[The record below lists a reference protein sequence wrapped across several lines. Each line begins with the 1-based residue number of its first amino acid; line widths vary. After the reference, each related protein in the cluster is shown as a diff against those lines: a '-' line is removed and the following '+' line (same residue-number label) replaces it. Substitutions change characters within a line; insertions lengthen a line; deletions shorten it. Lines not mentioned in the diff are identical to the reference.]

1 MRIRNTCF
9 GDDVTNK
16 EKSLKD
22 YFPMLRCRDELLE
35 EISNTWEYK
44 STFIKWTEAQQNEFL
59 DICTGLK
66 GPRMTY
72 DVYFKESVNPEYAP
86 ERLGDFLSNVLGQK
100 VKVLK
105 PLPNDSVRIT
115 LENTLLITDIVVEL
129 EDGRI
134 LNLEMQKLGYKF
146 PGDRAACYL
155 EDLLLRQYKRVRG
168 SNKEADYRDVK
179 PVYLIVIF
187 ENSPKEFKSF
197 AKEFE
202 KALAEGCDEAGVA
215 DDCTLK
221 DVKQTYFHHITP
233 ISDTGIELNLLY
245 NFYFI
250 SLDIYDTKMQNK
262 AVGSKLEAWLRFF
275 ASDRPEDIIELI
287 DAYPEFKP
295 MYEDVYK
302 LCADT
307 GGVMSM
313 FSVELYE
320 LDRNTMKLMVDE
332 MQDEIDD
339 LKENVDTLKE
349 SNDNLQKTNDELLVE
364 LKAYKEKFGNL

>member
-1 MRIRNTCF
+1 
-9 GDDVTNK
+9 
-16 EKSLKD
+16 
-22 YFPMLRCRDELLE
+22 MLRDRDELVD
-35 EISNTWEYK
+35 EINRTWEYQ
-44 STFIKWTEAQQNEFL
+44 STFIKWTIEQQNEFL

-72 DVYFKESVNPEYAP
+72 DVFFKESVNPEYAP

-105 PLPNDSVRIT
+105 TLPNDSVRIT

-146 PGDRAACYL
+146 PGERAACYIA
-155 EDLLLRQYKRVRG
+155 DLLLRQYKRVRG
-168 SNKEADYRDVK
+168 SNKEADYRDIK

-187 ENSPKEFKSF
+187 ENSPKEFKNF
-197 AKEFE
+197 
-202 KALAEGCDEAGVA
+202 DR
-215 DDCTLK
+215 DI
-221 DVKQTYFHHITP
+221 YFHHVTP
-233 ISDTGIELNLLY
+233 TSDTGIELNLLY

-250 SLDIYDTKMQNK
+250 SLDIYGVRMQNK
-262 AVGSKLEAWLRFF
+262 VVGNKLEAWLRFF
-275 ASDRPEDIIELI
+275 SSDRPEDIIDLI
-287 DAYPEFKP
+287 EAYPEFKP

-302 LCADT
+302 LCVDT
-307 GGVMSM
+307 GRVMSM
-313 FSVELYE
+313 FSEELYE

-339 LKENVDTLKE
+339 LHR
-349 SNDNLQKTNDELLVE
+349 SNDSLQKKLSDNIRKLAASYMKQDSSLTED
-364 LKAYKEKFGNL
+364 KAMEMARKILE